1 MIPEYE
7 DVPGAAAAAR
17 ATVAREYA
25 LRRIAAQ
32 LDDTRPTF
40 CRPTTDAED
49 AEIRAQAVRTVERG
63 AQYAGLTLAEVDAA
77 ELEVRRVYLD
87 ASGRE
92 YLLSVARHEITLLS
106 MSEPDGPGPDAE
118 GYRFDGGAAL

>member
-1 MIPEYE
+1 MTPEYE

-32 LDDTRPTF
+32 LDDTRPTLH
-40 CRPTTDAED
+40 RPNTAAED
-49 AEIRAQAVRTVERG
+49 AEIRAQSVRAVERG

-77 ELEVRRVYLD
+77 ELDIRRVYLND
-87 ASGRE
+87 AGRE
-92 YLLSVARHEITLLS
+92 YLLSVARHEIALLS
-106 MSEPDGPGPDAE
+106 VPPPDGPGPDAE
-118 GYRFDGGAAL
+118 GYRFDGGVAL